1 MSAHVA
7 THPLCTY
14 TAFIGNSRACTPLTR
29 STRVC
34 APAGR
39 ADGMQHRLLLLLA
52 KAIDVASS
60 SLECPAVPD
69 AFEPPHG
76 TLEIAQRDL
85 VLQDLIH
92 PRITRWEYYRE
103 HLVGFINAHFPLRPP
118 LTWVEIGTAFG
129 GTTAHILKRMPNVVA
144 HAVDPCQPA
153 YDAKDLTA
161 KELERWRIAHN
172 LTRDDFSVAWAS
184 ALVKQERA
192 FGCYHLHRAMSNIA
206 AADFSSESIDVLFV
220 DGLHSFEGAMADLVA
235 YWPKL
240 KPRSIL
246 ILNDFTHDRACRSSL
261 CRFPGVRKA
270 ACQFL
275 ETKGLAHRIIVEG
288 PLGITNAGLV
298 IGMELARG
306 NVSNTCALLT

>member
-1 MSAHVA
+1 
-7 THPLCTY
+7 
-14 TAFIGNSRACTPLTR
+14 
-29 STRVC
+29 
-34 APAGR
+34 
-39 ADGMQHRLLLLLA
+39 MQHRLLLLLA

-306 NVSNTCALLT
+306 NASNTCALLT